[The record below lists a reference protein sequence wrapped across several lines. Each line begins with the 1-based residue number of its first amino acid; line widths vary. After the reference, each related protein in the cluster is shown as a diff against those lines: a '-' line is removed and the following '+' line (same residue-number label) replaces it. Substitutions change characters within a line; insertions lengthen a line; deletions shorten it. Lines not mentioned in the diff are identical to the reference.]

1 MSLKLCILFSNKK
14 HRNFSNY
21 SNNKSPKNKEN
32 KKKFDSLLSGYEEIK
47 YSFLGVSGVYK
58 LTNKLNTTRFYI
70 GSSVNLSRRMGEY
83 INLIKGIRLPQSTA
97 ELEISQ
103 ISAEGNLS
111 LEFLE
116 ITSPIFS
123 LVFEQ
128 YALIKFKP
136 TINKYFSVV
145 PRINPQ
151 WVKDLDEAI
160 KKINEFIELFPI
172 DSLLLSTKG
181 IKYIFKYRSS

>member
-1 MSLKLCILFSNKK
+1 
-14 HRNFSNY
+14 
-21 SNNKSPKNKEN
+21 
-32 KKKFDSLLSGYEEIK
+32 
-47 YSFLGVSGVYK
+47 
-58 LTNKLNTTRFYI
+58 
-70 GSSVNLSRRMGEY
+70 MGEY

>member
-1 MSLKLCILFSNKK
+1 M
-14 HRNFSNY
+14 
-21 SNNKSPKNKEN
+21 
-32 KKKFDSLLSGYEEIK
+32 LSGYEEIK

-58 LTNKLNTTRFYI
+58 LINKLDTTRFYI

-83 INLIKGIRLPQSTA
+83 INLTKGIRLPQSSA

-103 ISAEGNLS
+103 ISAENLS

-151 WVKDLDEAI
+151 WIKDLDEAI
-160 KKINEFIELFPI
+160 KKINEFFELFPI
-172 DSLLLSTKG
+172 DSLLLITKG
-181 IKYIFKYRSS
+181 IKHI